1 MNFTFLFVLNNQV
14 TGGRDLYA
22 RNWQTQIQPEWVKC
36 INIYRFPMNTL
47 FTDDCGNTL
56 NKIPMGLTFMVSGPG
71 SVPSPPRRSI
81 RGLLDPR

>member
-1 MNFTFLFVLNNQV
+1 
-14 TGGRDLYA
+14 
-22 RNWQTQIQPEWVKC
+22 
-36 INIYRFPMNTL
+36 MNTL